1 MTKPRLMDPSPTS
14 FLKLADFGIAFE
26 VLTHSVAGTPNYMPL
41 EVWSG
46 KLARDKY
53 VDSYAAA
60 AVLYEMVEGGLM
72 VQDER
77 RTPRPRPLLQR
88 GTTWNHQGSFLRK
101 LFEMLHDKPA
111 SMNSNWFVWKS
122 LREAVNFMLVV
133 DYSTGII
140 APWLGF
146 VFQLFL
152 PTADEET

>member
-1 MTKPRLMDPSPTS
+1 MDPSPTS

-77 RTPRPRPLLQR
+77 RTPRPRPFASKGYYLESPGVLLAEA
-88 GTTWNHQGSFLRK
+88 LR
-101 LFEMLHDKPA
+101 DVARQA
-111 SMNSNWFVWKS
+111 SQY
-122 LREAVNFMLVV
+122 E
-133 DYSTGII
+133 
-140 APWLGF
+140 
-146 VFQLFL
+146 
-152 PTADEET
+152 